1 MKTWGSRIKWACTA
15 IALSIALLCCAVF
28 SFVFLDRQDKT
39 ANAGTLNHVGV
50 ADINDGTSKFFSDT
64 TRDLFSRL
72 GGAGTTYDSLKSVVD
87 ADPDKQLNSQDIRD
101 KNDGRNVLVT
111 FGGYNWTVTYVSKNT
126 AGDVVATLYMA
137 DSTNIMVRYYPS
149 RGSTGNWNDSYDNSG
164 PRKVLTGLGN
174 STDVTQNEIFANF
187 ITNYSGWIE
196 LPKNMSWQDISLDF
210 KEGNLGEDP
219 LWLPSGEEITS
230 ENYYSVTGEN
240 IWELDEEQ
248 RKSISSTKILTR
260 QRAYDGGV
268 VTITG
273 SSGTLSSAYSTS
285 YYFIRPAFHLNLK
298 KVNDAIGN
306 GCRIVGGISS
316 VTFNNTESD
325 GKIFT
330 SSKLDDLRQYLKVE
344 VSNSADTNTI
354 YKVNDYRL
362 LGSLSSAGS
371 RTITVI
377 VFGFEQTFTVNVTA
391 VALTG
396 ITASYEQGN
405 NAFTSADSPDDLK
418 TRGKLTVTEVYNDG
432 STKPCTGFTLSG
444 TINDTGNSPITVSYG
459 GYTATVYVASSTGAK
474 GTIVATYTQTG
485 TIYPTTPL
493 TDLPKL
499 GTLKVKINYDDG
511 TVLENV
517 ETRPDMKIFG
527 TLADSGKCD
536 IWVSYDGKGGTFE
549 VNVTAI
555 ALTGITVKTAPT
567 KKSYTA
573 FDRFDTSGMEIE
585 ATYNNGSKKTVYGY
599 NFAYVG
605 GNGSFRTGETKVVVS
620 YTEGSVTKT
629 VDVTGITVSKAP
641 LTVTVNNQFLDCGE
655 SIPSSGYGVAGI
667 NVSGLKNGE
676 NLTTLLGSLLKYK
689 STDYDPATSANG
701 TYVLTLDPITLD
713 EYTVTVVDGK
723 LNVGVK
729 ILDVTLTVTNG
740 VYGGTNITASA
751 TAADGSTAV
760 SEITFTYTY
769 SGTAYDGS
777 VYTNSTTVPTKA
789 GEYTATATIS
799 TSGYAGSASKA
810 VKVARAALTVTA
822 GDMSVTTKIYD
833 GNANATIVVNSFT
846 GGIGA
851 DVITLTATGEF
862 DNKNVGAGK
871 TVNITGYALDNASA
885 HNYFVDT
892 ANCATQL
899 TGEITKKDVTAV
911 ITAGD
916 CVYGGVPSVT
926 YAVTGAVAGEDIK
939 LALSYLNGTD
949 STTALKTAG
958 VYTISA
964 ALTAEFAN
972 NYKLTSVTP
981 DGGVDGDPVEVEIT
995 KAPLTITVYDA

>member
-15 IALSIALLCCAVF
+15 VALSAILLCCAVF
-28 SFVFLDRQDKT
+28 SFVFFDRQDKT

-391 VALTG
+391 VSLTRING
-396 ITASYEQGN
+396 QLEQSN
-405 NAFTSADSPDDLK
+405 N
-418 TRGKLTVTEVYNDG
+418 
-432 STKPCTGFTLSG
+432 
-444 TINDTGNSPITVSYG
+444 TVSPARRPFG
-459 GYTATVYVASSTGAK
+459 FKKK
-474 GTIVATYTQTG
+474 GKI
-485 TIYPTTPL
+485 TT
-493 TDLPKL
+493 KR
-499 GTLKVKINYDDG
+499 N
-511 TVLENV
+511 
-517 ETRPDMKIFG
+517 
-527 TLADSGKCD
+527 
-536 IWVSYDGKGGTFE
+536 
-549 VNVTAI
+549 
-555 ALTGITVKTAPT
+555 
-567 KKSYTA
+567 
-573 FDRFDTSGMEIE
+573 
-585 ATYNNGSKKTVYGY
+585 
-599 NFAYVG
+599 
-605 GNGSFRTGETKVVVS
+605 
-620 YTEGSVTKT
+620 
-629 VDVTGITVSKAP
+629 
-641 LTVTVNNQFLDCGE
+641 VNNSC
-655 SIPSSGYGVAGI
+655 
-667 NVSGLKNGE
+667 
-676 NLTTLLGSLLKYK
+676 
-689 STDYDPATSANG
+689 
-701 TYVLTLDPITLD
+701 
-713 EYTVTVVDGK
+713 
-723 LNVGVK
+723 
-729 ILDVTLTVTNG
+729 
-740 VYGGTNITASA
+740 
-751 TAADGSTAV
+751 
-760 SEITFTYTY
+760 
-769 SGTAYDGS
+769 
-777 VYTNSTTVPTKA
+777 
-789 GEYTATATIS
+789 
-799 TSGYAGSASKA
+799 
-810 VKVARAALTVTA
+810 
-822 GDMSVTTKIYD
+822 
-833 GNANATIVVNSFT
+833 
-846 GGIGA
+846 
-851 DVITLTATGEF
+851 
-862 DNKNVGAGK
+862 
-871 TVNITGYALDNASA
+871 
-885 HNYFVDT
+885 
-892 ANCATQL
+892 
-899 TGEITKKDVTAV
+899 
-911 ITAGD
+911 
-916 CVYGGVPSVT
+916 
-926 YAVTGAVAGEDIK
+926 
-939 LALSYLNGTD
+939 
-949 STTALKTAG
+949 
-958 VYTISA
+958 
-964 ALTAEFAN
+964 
-972 NYKLTSVTP
+972 
-981 DGGVDGDPVEVEIT
+981 
-995 KAPLTITVYDA
+995 